1 MSKEAIEK
9 VIADYF
15 AAIGAMNVDAWV
27 QTFAP
32 DAISYDP
39 AHSPGAQGHEA
50 LRQFF
55 NAVGG
60 AFDSINFTVESSFI
74 CGQSAAVKWRGQG
87 VGKNGRKVAF
97 EGIDLFEVNSTGKI
111 QRMWGYWDPAAMM
124 AELQG

>member
-1 MSKEAIEK
+1 MSQETIKR

-15 AAIGAMNVDAWV
+15 AAICAMNVDAWV
-27 QTFAP
+27 DTFAA

-39 AHSPGAQGHEA
+39 AHSPGAQGHAA

-55 NAVGG
+55 TAIGG
-60 AFDSINFTVESSFI
+60 AFESIKFTEESTFI
-74 CGQSAAVKWRGQG
+74 CGQSAAVKWRGEG

-97 EGIDLFEVNSTGKI
+97 ESIDLFEVNGDGKI